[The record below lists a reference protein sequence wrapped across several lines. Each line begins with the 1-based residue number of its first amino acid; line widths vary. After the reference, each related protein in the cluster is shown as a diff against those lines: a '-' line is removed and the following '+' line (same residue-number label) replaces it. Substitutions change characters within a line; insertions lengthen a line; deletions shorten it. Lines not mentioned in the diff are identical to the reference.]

1 VGVVDLDS
9 LFAPQD
15 VYVRAVLRSVLTA
28 STVAALGLRH
38 VVLFTACHDSPL
50 PFPLLA
56 AVNTSWSPCIREG
69 PQTFLAMYRGNVGRF
84 YDVDVSEAATSAAVQ
99 AVLGGEEEEELWVG
113 EQHCRRAKAA
123 QDSVRLQEGEAQE
136 QQQPPPAGPIYIW
149 ITLCLKSAL
158 EAEQP
163 RLLQSLLA
171 SLLLPCQA
179 DLHVHVT
186 VNDVAAPIVRYAR
199 LLPDSMLPCEAGMVS
214 V

>member
-1 VGVVDLDS
+1 
-9 LFAPQD
+9 
-15 VYVRAVLRSVLTA
+15 
-28 STVAALGLRH
+28 

-56 AVNTSWSPCIREG
+56 AANTSWSLCI
-69 PQTFLAMYRGNVGRF
+69 PQNQEPRPWDTGYVFFRGGRVGRF
-84 YDVDVSEAATSAAVQ
+84 YAVVVSEAATSAAVQ
-99 AVLGGEEEEELWVG
+99 AVLGGEEQEEELWVG

-123 QDSVRLQEGEAQE
+123 QDSVRLQEGEAQD

-186 VNDVAAPIVRYAR
+186 VNDVAAPIVRYVCC
-199 LLPDSMLPCEAGMVS
+199 LTLCELVKQ
-214 V
+214 VW